1 MFLVVGL
8 GNPGL
13 AYLYTRHNVGFMFAD
28 CLVRELGSPD
38 FKAKGC
44 ALRSEKAIDGVKVI
58 ILKPQTFMNLSGRAV
73 AEVVSFYKIQTSDV
87 FVIHD
92 DIDLSPCEVRI
103 KFAGGHGGHNGLR
116 DIDRCIG
123 KNYWRIRIGVGRP
136 PAKDLVAD
144 YVLSPFYNDEL
155 TRIVQTIHIIAG
167 RFTELLLANDKA
179 PIINDIMKA
188 GEAK

>member
-1 MFLVVGL
+1 
-8 GNPGL
+8 
-13 AYLYTRHNVGFMFAD
+13 MFAD